1 MKLLT
6 AIVPCYNEEKVLP
19 LFYQEIIR
27 IADLLKNDVRMEF
40 LFVNDGSADKTLEI
54 LKSFR
59 SVDKRVKIIS
69 FSRNFGKEAAMY
81 AGLEHSKGDYVAI
94 LDADLQH
101 PPEMLIQMYHGIV
114 DEGYDSV
121 AAKRVTREG
130 EPKLRSFFSRKF
142 YKVLTKLSKIDI
154 VEGSVDYRLMSRQM
168 VNAILQ
174 MS

>member
-81 AGLEHSKGDYVAI
+81 AGLEHSKGD
-94 LDADLQH
+94 LS
-101 PPEMLIQMYHGIV
+101 LIHI
-114 DEGYDSV
+114 
-121 AAKRVTREG
+121 
-130 EPKLRSFFSRKF
+130 
-142 YKVLTKLSKIDI
+142 
-154 VEGSVDYRLMSRQM
+154 
-168 VNAILQ
+168 
-174 MS
+174 